1 MAKTV
6 FGDTVS
12 STGQVG
18 VNQTRKRSLSV
29 SRQRQDQVRYF
40 VEDSNTLIRKTL
52 FGFEGERQ
60 SWYEMNTVTT
70 PTDRDL
76 VRSYAREGSET
87 AFRALVSR
95 HVDLVFATAYRQV
108 GDKGLAEEITQN
120 VFVRL
125 ARKATVLASHETI
138 VGWLHRCAILE
149 SKARFRAEMR
159 RRRREEIA
167 AALAE
172 TQCTGRDLTLD
183 LSPLLDEALL
193 QLRDGDRVALV
204 LRFLEERSF
213 REVGAALGVDENA
226 ARQRVNRA
234 LSKVT
239 EFFRQQGVV
248 LPAAGGAAVLHQST
262 LAAPVGLASTA
273 SAAGLVAGGPASGL
287 GVVLL
292 SVMNVTQTKTA
303 MLCGA
308 LVLLPI
314 GWQFFTVGRA
324 EREVES
330 LRRELARFND
340 QLTGTERELA
350 DLDRALLQLRN
361 ETAAQRAEVAR
372 IKDAIPKA
380 NSDFT
385 PAGLYRWDDKA
396 PVVRLPKRLLAGIWM
411 TGNTNS
417 QGELSPEIRAILQLS
432 DDETRKVQSAI
443 DRFTAEYQ
451 QLILKVARPVPST
464 PEELGGRSRDEVKT
478 FEFFGLNKPALGLRL
493 DYLTELKAT
502 LDTERLRLLDRYG
515 AFSGET
521 DHRLTVYQF
530 DPSPPNAAEPV
541 VTFRVEFPD
550 RGLSTTQLPLRDF
563 PRYARPLIQSWLD
576 AVDQRT
582 RVSAP
587 ATSAPTNP

>member
-1 MAKTV
+1 M
-6 FGDTVS
+6 
-12 STGQVG
+12 
-18 VNQTRKRSLSV
+18 NQTRKRSLSV

-125 ARKATVLASHETI
+125 ARKATVLAGHETI

-149 SKARFRAEMR
+149 SKACFRAEMR

-172 TQCTGRDLTLD
+172 TQSTGRDLTLD

-213 REVGAALGVDENA
+213 REVGTALGVDENA

-273 SAAGLVAGGPASGL
+273 SAAGLAVGGPASGL

-292 SVMNVTQTKTA
+292 SIMNLTPTKTA

>member
-1 MAKTV
+1 V
-6 FGDTVS
+6 
-12 STGQVG
+12 
-18 VNQTRKRSLSV
+18 
-29 SRQRQDQVRYF
+29 
-40 VEDSNTLIRKTL
+40 

-60 SWYEMNTVTT
+60 SWYEMNTVAM

-76 VRSYAREGSET
+76 VRSYAREGSEA

-95 HVDLVFATAYRQV
+95 HVDLVFATAFRQV
-108 GDKGLAEEITQN
+108 GDTGLAEEITQN

-213 REVGAALGVDENA
+213 REVGTALGVDENA

-248 LPAAGGAAVLHQST
+248 LPAAGGAAVLHPST

-273 SAAGLVAGGPASGL
+273 SAAGLAVGGPASGL

-292 SVMNVTQTKTA
+292 SVMNLTQTKTA

-324 EREVES
+324 EREVEL

-340 QLTGTERELA
+340 QWTGTERELA
-350 DLDRALLQLRN
+350 DLDRTLLQLRN

-372 IKDAIPKA
+372 IKDAIPKL
-380 NSDFT
+380 NSDST
-385 PAGLYRWDDKA
+385 SAGLYRWDDKV
-396 PVVRLPKRLLAGIWM
+396 PVVRLPKRLLAEIA
-411 TGNTNS
+411 TQGNANN
-417 QGELSPEIRAILQLS
+417 QGKLSPEIRGILQLT
-432 DDETRKVQSAI
+432 EAEALKVQSAI
-443 DRFTAEYQ
+443 DRFTAAYGRLILELARSVEPTPKELASQTLDQLRGSGFWDLPGQSRDQVLAFEIRGLQEPARALHRTLLAELDTIMGPDRLKLLQNSWRNWICAPVVGNDIHSQ
-451 QLILKVARPVPST
+451 QLI
-464 PEELGGRSRDEVKT
+464 
-478 FEFFGLNKPALGLRL
+478 F
-493 DYLTELKAT
+493 TE
-502 LDTERLRLLDRYG
+502 
-515 AFSGET
+515 
-521 DHRLTVYQF
+521 DHRFY
-530 DPSPPNAAEPV
+530 A
-541 VTFRVEFPD
+541 
-550 RGLSTTQLPLRDF
+550 F
-563 PRYARPLIQSWLD
+563 PRGYSPANPTEPLIGYGVVVWNHGSFDGFFPLSDIPQFLRPLIQPLLD
-576 AVDQRT
+576 PAFQST
-582 RVSAP
+582 PTPS
-587 ATSAPTNP
+587 ATSTSAKP

>member
-1 MAKTV
+1 M
-6 FGDTVS
+6 
-12 STGQVG
+12 
-18 VNQTRKRSLSV
+18 
-29 SRQRQDQVRYF
+29 
-40 VEDSNTLIRKTL
+40 

-60 SWYEMNTVTT
+60 SWYEMNTVAM

-76 VRSYAREGSET
+76 VRSYAREGSEM

-213 REVGAALGVDENA
+213 REVGTALGVDENA

-273 SAAGLVAGGPASGL
+273 SAAGLAVGGPASGL

-292 SVMNVTQTKTA
+292 SIMNLTPTKTA

-417 QGELSPEIRAILQLS
+417 QSELSPEIRAILQFS
-432 DDETRKVQSAI
+432 DDETHRVQSAI
-443 DRFTAEYQ
+443 DRFTADYQ
-451 QLILKVARPVPST
+451 KLILKVARPVPPT

-478 FEFFGLNKPALGLRL
+478 FEFFGLNKPALTLRL
-493 DYLTELKAT
+493 DYLTELEAT

-515 AFSGET
+515 ALSGEP

-530 DPSPPNAAEPV
+530 DPSPPNGAEPV

-550 RGLSTTQLPLRDF
+550 RGLSTTQLPIKNF

>member
-1 MAKTV
+1 
-6 FGDTVS
+6 VS

-108 GDKGLAEEITQN
+108 GDRGLAEEITQN

-125 ARKATVLASHETI
+125 ARKSTVLAGHETI

-149 SKARFRAEMR
+149 SKACFRAEMR

-172 TQCTGRDLTLD
+172 TQSTGRDLTLD

-213 REVGAALGVDENA
+213 REVGTALGVDENA

-273 SAAGLVAGGPASGL
+273 SAAGLAVGGPASGL

-292 SVMNVTQTKTA
+292 SIMNLTPTKTA

>member
-1 MAKTV
+1 M
-6 FGDTVS
+6 S

-108 GDKGLAEEITQN
+108 GDRGLAEEITQN

-125 ARKATVLASHETI
+125 ARKSTVLAGHETI

-149 SKARFRAEMR
+149 SKACFRAEMR

-172 TQCTGRDLTLD
+172 TQSTGRDLTLD

-213 REVGAALGVDENA
+213 REVGTALGVDENA

-273 SAAGLVAGGPASGL
+273 SAAGLAVGGPASGL

-292 SVMNVTQTKTA
+292 SIMNLTPTKTA

>member
-108 GDKGLAEEITQN
+108 GDRGLAEEITQN

-125 ARKATVLASHETI
+125 ARKSTVLAGHETI

-149 SKARFRAEMR
+149 SKACFRAEMR

-172 TQCTGRDLTLD
+172 TQSTGRDLTLD

-213 REVGAALGVDENA
+213 REVGTALGVDENA

-273 SAAGLVAGGPASGL
+273 SAAGLAVGGPASGL

-292 SVMNVTQTKTA
+292 SIMNLTPTKTA